1 VILNNLIKRR
11 YDTFSTFSIIFAKK
25 LSMRFELTRE
35 FLSILRVKIAES
47 DLLWIKENILELHF
61 ADIAEILDKLT
72 SDEAKYI
79 YFEMDEELQA
89 DVLMELEE
97 DVRDRFLSSL
107 STKEIADQLENLDS
121 DDAADILGELSD
133 EKIQEVISQMEDDEA
148 AEDIVDLLNYDEDTA
163 GGLMQKEFIQAR
175 VDWPVNRCLV
185 ELRRQAEDVEKVYT
199 IYVVDKLNK
208 LVGVLS
214 LKRLLFASPKSLISD
229 LFQGKNIIYVKT
241 SDSSEDVV
249 KVMEKYDLVS
259 VPVVDLQNKLVGRI
273 TLDDV
278 VDVIKEEAD
287 KDFQLA
293 SGISERIESTFSVW
307 RITKARIPWLF
318 IAMLGG
324 TLGAQVIAQ
333 FQGGITKVPA
343 LAFFIPLITAM
354 GGNVGVQSSAIVV
367 QSLAK
372 GSGQFGSILQ
382 KLGKEAI
389 VALVNGIILSAIIY
403 GIAFYFENGT
413 LGLVVSISLF
423 TVIVFAALFGTLIP
437 LVLNHYKIDPA
448 LATGP
453 FVTTLNDIVGLFI
466 YFTVGMLLYK
476 M

>member
-1 VILNNLIKRR
+1 
-11 YDTFSTFSIIFAKK
+11 
-25 LSMRFELTRE
+25 MRFELTKE
-35 FLSILRVKIAES
+35 FLELLRDKIAEQ
-47 DLLWIKENILELHF
+47 DLHWINDQVISLHY
-61 ADIAEILDKLT
+61 ADIAEILDKL
-72 SDEAKYI
+72 SMEEAKYV
-79 YFEMDEELQA
+79 YFLLEEEVQA

-97 DVRDRFLSSL
+97 EVRDRFLASL

-133 EKIQEVISQMEDDEA
+133 EQIQEVISQMEDDEA

-175 VDWPVNRCLV
+175 LDWPVNRCLV

-199 IYVVDKLNK
+199 IYVVDDLNK

-214 LKRLLFASPKSLISD
+214 LKRLLFASPKTKIID
-229 LFQGKNIIYVKT
+229 LYHDKNIISVKT
-241 SDSSEDVV
+241 SDSSEHVA

-259 VPVVDLQNKLVGRI
+259 VPVVDFQNKLVGRI

-278 VDVIKEEAD
+278 VDIIKEEAD

-293 SGISERIESTFSVW
+293 SGISEKIESNASVW
-307 RITKARIPWLF
+307 RISRARLPWLL
-318 IAMLGG
+318 IGMLGG
-324 TLGAQVIAQ
+324 ILGAQVISS
-333 FQGGITKVPA
+333 FEGGIAAVPA

-372 GSGQFGSILQ
+372 GNDLFGSIAS
-382 KLGKEAI
+382 KLLKEAL
-389 VALVNGIILSAIIY
+389 VALVNGLLLASLIY
-403 GIAFYFENGT
+403 GIATVFENST
-413 LGLVVSISLF
+413 LGIVVSISLF
-423 TVIVFAALFGTLIP
+423 TVIIFAAIFGTFIP
-437 LVLNHYKIDPA
+437 LILDRYKIDPA

-453 FVTTLNDIVGLFI
+453 FVTTLNDVLGLFI
-466 YFTVGMLLYK
+466 YFTVGMLLYHI
-476 M
+476 

>member
-1 VILNNLIKRR
+1 
-11 YDTFSTFSIIFAKK
+11 
-25 LSMRFELTRE
+25 MRFELTKDFLDQLRE
-35 FLSILRVKIAES
+35 KIAEQEVH
-47 DLLWIKENILELHF
+47 WIREHILELHY
-61 ADIAEILDKLT
+61 ADIAEILDML
-72 SDEAKYI
+72 SNEEGKYI
-79 YFEMDEELQA
+79 YFQLDEDVQA

-97 DVRDRFLSSL
+97 EVRDRFLASL

-133 EKIQEVISQMEDDEA
+133 EQIQEVISQMEDDEA

-163 GGLMQKEFIQAR
+163 GGLMQKEFIQAKL
-175 VDWPVNRCLV
+175 DWPVDRCLV

-199 IYVVDKLNK
+199 IYVVDDINK

-214 LKRLLFASPKSLISD
+214 LKRLLFANPKTKIID
-229 LFQGKNIIYVKT
+229 LYQGKNIISVKT
-241 SDSSEDVV
+241 NDSSEDVA

-293 SGISERIESTFSVW
+293 SGISERIDGNFSIW
-307 RITKARIPWLF
+307 RNTRARIPWLI

-324 TLGAQVIAQ
+324 TLGAQVISR
-333 FQGGITKVPA
+333 FEVGITEIPA

-367 QSLAK
+367 QSIAK
-372 GSGQFGSILQ
+372 GNDQFAGILS
-382 KLGKEAI
+382 KMYKEFL
-389 VALVNGIILSAIIY
+389 VALINGLLLSAMIF
-403 GIAFYFENGT
+403 GIAYYFENST
-413 LGLVVSISLF
+413 LGFVVSISLF
-423 TVIVFAALFGTLIP
+423 TVIIFAATFGTLIP
-437 LVLNHYKIDPA
+437 LVLNRYNIDPA

-466 YFTVGMLLYK
+466 YFTVGMLLYHI
-476 M
+476 

>member
-1 VILNNLIKRR
+1 
-11 YDTFSTFSIIFAKK
+11 
-25 LSMRFELTRE
+25 MRFELTKD
-35 FLSILRVKIAES
+35 FLELLRAKITEQ
-47 DLLWIKENILELHF
+47 DVLWIREHILELHF

-72 SDEAKYI
+72 NDEAKYI
-79 YFEMDEELQA
+79 YFQLDEDTQA

-97 DVRDRFLSSL
+97 DVRDRFLASL
-107 STKEIADQLENLDS
+107 SSKEIADQLENLDS

-133 EKIQEVISQMEDDEA
+133 EQIQEVISHMEDDEA

-163 GGLMQKEFIQAR
+163 GGLMQKEFIQAKL
-175 VDWPVNRCLV
+175 DWPVNRCLV

-199 IYVVDKLNK
+199 IYVVDDFNK

-214 LKRLLFASPKSLISD
+214 LKRLLFASPKTKIID
-229 LFQGKNIIYVKT
+229 LYQGKNIISVKT
-241 SDSSEDVV
+241 SDDNEEVA

-293 SGISERIESTFSVW
+293 SGISERIESNASVW
-307 RITKARIPWLF
+307 RISRARLPWLL
-318 IAMLGG
+318 IGMLGG
-324 TLGAQVIAQ
+324 ILGAQVIAG
-333 FQGGITKVPA
+333 FEIGITQVPA

-372 GSGQFGSILQ
+372 GNNQFGTILS
-382 KLGKEAI
+382 KLSKEAL
-389 VALVNGIILSAIIY
+389 VGLVNGLFLALIIY
-403 GIAFYFENGT
+403 GIATFFENST

-423 TVIVFAALFGTLIP
+423 TVIIFAAIFGTLIP
-437 LVLNHYKIDPA
+437 LILDKYNIDPA

-453 FVTTLNDIVGLFI
+453 FVTTLNDVLGLFI
-466 YFTVGMLLYK
+466 YFTVGMLLYHI
-476 M
+476 

>member
-1 VILNNLIKRR
+1 M
-11 YDTFSTFSIIFAKK
+11 
-25 LSMRFELTRE
+25 LSNEE
-35 FLSILRVKIAES
+35 G
-47 DLLWIKENILELHF
+47 
-61 ADIAEILDKLT
+61 
-72 SDEAKYI
+72 KYI
-79 YFEMDEELQA
+79 YFQLDEDVQA

-97 DVRDRFLSSL
+97 DVRDRFLASL

-133 EKIQEVISQMEDDEA
+133 EQIQEVISQMEDDEA

-163 GGLMQKEFIQAR
+163 GGLMQKEFIQAKL
-175 VDWPVNRCLV
+175 DWPVDRCLV

-199 IYVVDKLNK
+199 IYVVDDINK

-214 LKRLLFASPKSLISD
+214 LKRLLFANPKTKIID
-229 LFQGKNIIYVKT
+229 LYQGKNIISVKT
-241 SDSSEDVV
+241 SDSSEDVA

-293 SGISERIESTFSVW
+293 SGISERIDGNFSIW
-307 RITKARIPWLF
+307 RNTRARIPWLI

-324 TLGAQVIAQ
+324 TLGAQVISR
-333 FQGGITKVPA
+333 FEVGITEIPA

-367 QSLAK
+367 QSIAK
-372 GSGQFGSILQ
+372 GNDQFAGILS
-382 KLGKEAI
+382 KMYKEFL
-389 VALVNGIILSAIIY
+389 VALINGLLLSAMIF
-403 GIAFYFENGT
+403 GIASYFENST
-413 LGLVVSISLF
+413 LGFVVSISLF
-423 TVIVFAALFGTLIP
+423 TVIIFAATFGTLIP
-437 LVLNHYKIDPA
+437 LILNRYNIDPA

-466 YFTVGMLLYK
+466 YFTVGMLLYHI
-476 M
+476 

>member
-1 VILNNLIKRR
+1 
-11 YDTFSTFSIIFAKK
+11 
-25 LSMRFELTRE
+25 MRFELNKE
-35 FLSILRVKIAES
+35 FLEKLREKIAAG
-47 DLLWIKENILELHF
+47 DTAWISEHVLELHY
-61 ADIAEILDKLT
+61 ADIAEILDRLNN
-72 SDEAKYI
+72 DEAKYI
-79 YFEMDEELQA
+79 YFQMEEEVQA
-89 DVLMELEE
+89 DVLMELDE
-97 DVRDRFLSSL
+97 DIRDRFLASL
-107 STKEIADQLENLDS
+107 SSKEIADQLENLDS
-121 DDAADILGELSD
+121 DDAADILGDLSE

-163 GGLMQKEFIQAR
+163 GGLMQKEFIRAKL
-175 VDWPVNRCLV
+175 DWPVNRCLV

-199 IYVVDKLNK
+199 IYVVDDLNK

-214 LKRLLFASPKSLISD
+214 LKRLLFASPKTKIVD
-229 LFQGKNIIYVKT
+229 LYQGKNIIYMKT
-241 SDSSEDVV
+241 NDSSEEVV
-249 KVMEKYDLVS
+249 KIMEKYDLVS
-259 VPVVDLQNKLVGRI
+259 IPVVDLQNKLVGRI

-278 VDVIKEEAD
+278 VDIIKEEAD

-307 RITKARIPWLF
+307 RITRARIPWLF

-324 TLGAQVIAQ
+324 IVGAQVIST
-333 FQGGITKVPA
+333 FKGGITQVPA

-372 GSGQFGSILQ
+372 DNGQFDSILQ
-382 KLGKEAI
+382 KLLKEAL
-389 VALVNGIILSAIIY
+389 VALVNGLILSAFIY
-403 GIAFYFENGT
+403 GIAYYFENAT
-413 LGLVVSISLF
+413 LGMVVSISLF
-423 TVIVFAALFGTLIP
+423 CVIIFAAIFGTMIP

-466 YFTVGMLLYK
+466 YFTVGMLLYHL
-476 M
+476 